1 MLAPANKRA
10 EPAAESEV
18 GLQGR
23 GDGVQDDCEQ
33 HRAEQQQD
41 YIGQR
46 PDGCHKGA
54 DGDEDE
60 DAADESQIAIALLL
74 VSGIGHGRLLAS
86 PCARRASRQQD
97 CGNESPKDSED
108 RQQRQRSGEGKVR
121 AGRVRTIET
130 AEAGGVSTSRD
141 R

>member
-23 GDGVQDDCEQ
+23 SDSVQDDCEQ
-33 HRAEQQQD
+33 HRAEEQQD

-60 DAADESQIAIALLL
+60 DAADENQITIALLL

-86 PCARRASRQQD
+86 PCPGVQAGSRTAGTKVQRTARIDSSAS
-97 CGNESPKDSED
+97 GLV
-108 RQQRQRSGEGKVR
+108 EGKVR
-121 AGRVRTIET
+121 AGRV
-130 AEAGGVSTSRD
+130 
-141 R
+141 